1 MTFFYDLNKRM
12 AELSQKQTLAEHSV
26 PAVQPTKK
34 SPMTQALN
42 ERDMGKHNNATTGFA
57 ALAKK
62 AGKEYG
68 SKAAGERVA
77 GAQFQKMKKAGQ
89 LEEQGMEEGVVGNL
103 VNRGKEAYNTYQ
115 ANRGLDK
122 AGAAQDAMRAGKAGA
137 TWQQLG
143 LRLNMHHGQ
152 VSGALSNLHKA
163 GEVFMLRNKY
173 NKSHPYVAKQFR
185 HAYTDEQ
192 VFDERVQTQAGKRRE
207 LLEQLLAQCTEAG
220 RTGWG
225 NYQLTEIARI
235 EDKVN
240 ADDARVATKE
250 G

>member
-1 MTFFYDLNKRM
+1 MQLFTPYRGTGGYVERPASIERAVREARDGTLSKRQQDLLL
-12 AELSQKQTLAEHSV
+12 ALAE
-26 PAVQPTKK
+26 
-34 SPMTQALN
+34 
-42 ERDMGKHNNATTGFA
+42 
-57 ALAKK
+57 
-62 AGKEYG
+62 
-68 SKAAGERVA
+68 
-77 GAQFQKMKKAGQ
+77 
-89 LEEQGMEEGVVGNL
+89 
-103 VNRGKEAYNTYQ
+103 
-115 ANRGLDK
+115 
-122 AGAAQDAMRAGKAGA
+122 AGKAGA

-192 VFDERVQTQAGKRRE
+192 VFDERVQTQAGKRRA

-225 NYQLTEIARI
+225 SYQLTEIGRI
-235 EDKVN
+235 VDKVN
-240 ADDARVATKE
+240 AHDNRTTTTK